1 MKKTITICIT
11 FLLLFTSFV
20 FASKDDVSLTEYT
33 LLVEGQS
40 IQFDVQPQ
48 FIYGKLMLP
57 LRTTLEKMDYI
68 ITWNNEERAVELSKG
83 VNYAKV
89 FIGKNSYFKHKMA
102 PFTLSSEPIIVDG
115 RTLVP
120 IEFFHEVLN
129 IYFEI
134 ENSQITFYPNE
145 DVDTL
150 VTHMGYVSKINE
162 AENTV
167 EYHLSNDKEDE
178 VHLIIHATKE
188 TIFQNTIKEGDFIRT
203 VSPPIMLLSYPGQ
216 TRGII
221 IYK

>member
-1 MKKTITICIT
+1 MKKTIAICIT
-11 FLLLFTSFV
+11 FLLLFSSFV
-20 FASKDDVSLTEYT
+20 FASKSDINLTEYSI
-33 LLVEGQS
+33 LVEDQS
-40 IQFDVQPQ
+40 VQFDVQPQ
-48 FIYGKLMLP
+48 LIGGKLMLP
-57 LRTTLEKMDYI
+57 LRSTLEKMDYL
-68 ITWNNEERAVELSKG
+68 ITWNNEEKSIELSKG
-83 VNYAKV
+83 VNFTKV

-102 PFTLSSEPIIVDG
+102 SFSLSSEPLIVDG

-162 AENTV
+162 TERTV
-167 EYHLSNDKEDE
+167 EYHISNDKDNE
-178 VHLIIHATKE
+178 VHLIIHTTKE
-188 TIFQNTIKEGDFIRT
+188 TIFQNTVKEGDFIKIL
-203 VSPPIMLLSYPGQ
+203 SPPIMLLSYPGQ
-216 TRGII
+216 TGALV